1 MPQFL
6 TPFSGARRQA
16 VVVQTDLANA
26 VVHLFKFGLNPTV
39 STVKAELQA
48 VECDFTDYVTKTIT
62 SWTGP
67 TLAPVSGYQLN
78 GGLLQW
84 IVVTPTVTNNVGGA
98 WIEDAAGNVIQ
109 IIQFDDPGVP
119 MTVVDDQVT
128 LPPVQVFPTSSIA
141 G

>member
-1 MPQFL
+1 MPQFI
-6 TPFSGARRQA
+6 TPFSGARRNA
-16 VVVQTDLANA
+16 VEMQTDLANA
-26 VVHLFKFGLNPTV
+26 VAHLFKFGLSPSV
-39 STVKAELQA
+39 STLKSELEA
-48 VECDFTDYVTKTIT
+48 NECDFTDYTTKVIA

-109 IIQFDDPGVP
+109 IIQFDDPGIP

-128 LPPVQVFPTSSIA
+128 IPPVQFFPTSSVA